1 MRPVVFWATMVSP
14 SPAIRRLLVPTL
26 RARPVRFLLVGLTGI
41 GVNSLVLWLATGVG
55 TLSTPIGGALAAVV
69 STFTNFL
76 LNDAFT
82 WGDRRSRGWRAKGRR
97 LLRYY
102 ATTGLGN
109 LIYLGTL
116 TGLTRAELPL
126 LVANT
131 LAIGAGG
138 SFNYL
143 GHNVWTWK
151 RTGRRRDLASGAARD
166 RPARPYAPR
175 CRSHT
180 RDGLAHR

>member
-1 MRPVVFWATMVSP
+1 MASP
-14 SPAIRRLLVPTL
+14 LPAIRRLLVPTL
-26 RARPVRFLLVGLTGI
+26 RVRPVRFLLVGLTGI

-55 TLSTPIGGALAAVV
+55 TLATPVGGALAAVV

-82 WGDRRSRGWRAKGRR
+82 WSDRRSRGWRAKGKR

-116 TGLTRAELPL
+116 TVLTRIPLPL
-126 LVANT
+126 LGANM
-131 LAIGAGG
+131 LAIGVGG
-138 SFNYL
+138 GFNYL
-143 GHNVWTWK
+143 VHNVWTWQ
-151 RTGRRRDLASGAARD
+151 RTAGR
-166 RPARPYAPR
+166 
-175 CRSHT
+175 
-180 RDGLAHR
+180 RDGLARTAEGR